1 MCGCSVW
8 ARAGATTPRK
18 NSCLLITR
26 SVAGGVLAR
35 RGTDVWRIGRG
46 RYQGQNVPLSMTA
59 GICGASFLIRQWW
72 VIGVRKWVF
81 LVKWWV
87 KESPL

>member
-1 MCGCSVW
+1 M
-8 ARAGATTPRK
+8 
-18 NSCLLITR
+18 
-26 SVAGGVLAR
+26 
-35 RGTDVWRIGRG
+35 WRIGRG